1 MKRNLLRFGLILA
14 LVSITVGT
22 VGCESLSP
30 PSTTSAQRGMVFSQQ
45 STGIWVTG
53 EGKVTVVPDVAVLS
67 LGVEAQAATVAEAQG
82 QMAAAMD
89 AVFRELGNY
98 GVAQKDI
105 KTRHFSIYPVRKW
118 VPKEEKEVFIG
129 YRVNNMVTAKIREIE
144 DTGGVIDS
152 VTRAGGDYIRINSIN
167 LTVDDPTKYHQEARE
182 KAMADAEDKAKQL
195 ADASG
200 VKLGSPTYINE
211 SGGITP
217 VPRFYG
223 AVEAAPMPAPAP
235 PPTPIA
241 PGETEISLTVQVV
254 YSIK

>member
-1 MKRNLLRFGLILA
+1 MKRILLRFGLMLA
-14 LVSITVGT
+14 LVVLIVGA

-30 PSTTSAQRGMVFSQQ
+30 PSTTSAERGMVFSQQ
-45 STGIWVTG
+45 NTGIWVTG

-67 LGVEAQAATVAEAQG
+67 LGVEAQAATVDEAQS
-82 QMAAAMD
+82 QAAAAMY
-89 AVFRELGNY
+89 AVVGELDNY
-98 GVAQKDI
+98 GVAQKDV
-105 KTRHFSIYPVRKW
+105 KTRQFSIYPVRKW
-118 VPKEEKEVFIG
+118 VPKEEKEVLIG
-129 YRVNNMVTAKIREIE
+129 YRVSNMVTAKIRKIE
-144 DTGGVIDS
+144 DTGDVIDS

-223 AVEAAPMPAPAP
+223 AVEAAPIPAPAP

>member
-1 MKRNLLRFGLILA
+1 MKRILLRFGLMLA
-14 LVSITVGT
+14 LVVLIVGA

-30 PSTTSAQRGMVFSQQ
+30 PSTTSAERGMVFSQQ
-45 STGIWVTG
+45 NTGIWVTG

-67 LGVEAQAATVAEAQG
+67 LGVEAQAATVDEAQS
-82 QMAAAMD
+82 QAAAAMY
-89 AVFRELGNY
+89 AVVRELDNY

-105 KTRHFSIYPVRKW
+105 KTRQFSIYPVKKW
-118 VPKEEKEVFIG
+118 VPDEEKEVLIG
-129 YRVNNMVTAKIREIE
+129 YRVSNMVTAKIRKIE
-144 DTGGVIDS
+144 DTGDVIDS

-182 KAMADAEDKAKQL
+182 KAMADAEDKARQL

-211 SGGITP
+211 SGGIIP
-217 VPRFYG
+217 VPRYYG